1 MIFFLPR
8 QVEVKLSP
16 HVSKKAQI
24 IVPDQDIRHVEDQP
38 PPAMPFA
45 AITSRK
51 KHDLRRAPAPADHT
65 DQPPAKCISIAF
77 ALWRTARGAFKF
89 LVTD

>member
-1 MIFFLPR
+1 
-8 QVEVKLSP
+8 
-16 HVSKKAQI
+16 
-24 IVPDQDIRHVEDQP
+24 
-38 PPAMPFA
+38 MPFA

-51 KHDLRRAPAPADHT
+51 KHDLRKAPAPADHT
-65 DQPPAKCISIAF
+65 DQHPAKCISIAF